1 MRLNRH
7 RCGFSLIEL
16 VTSLAIIS
24 ILMVAMGSAM
34 LIATRGMP
42 DPNSP
47 FARKMDAAQVVGQL
61 ADEVTYA
68 TAVLTMSPT
77 ELEFVVDRNG
87 TPITIAYSWSGTP
100 GDPLTYQYDAG
111 TVVTVIENVQDFTLT
126 YIVTSPAPGEAA
138 EGPPIEGPEELFIEQ
153 DESNSGTAGVFAITS
168 DDKCAEYFSPVL
180 PGDAVSWR
188 ITRVKFIANPS
199 GSSGNLRIEV
209 MTENPGTGQPGNIVD
224 GVTVSEGDLVADN
237 WHEVQ
242 FANAGGLSPSDAF
255 FIVFRRWSGGGIQGL
270 LKIGTDSLDS
280 PDTIYWEN
288 SGNWLE
294 FPTTDIWLWI
304 WGTVT
309 APDPNP
315 PPPPPPTEAW
325 LHSVQIELQVGTD
338 TSTKTQTA
346 VQVFNAPSVVGL

>member
-24 ILMVAMGSAM
+24 ILLVAMGSAM
-34 LIATRGMP
+34 VIATRGMP
-42 DPNSP
+42 DPTSP

-100 GDPLTYQYDAG
+100 GDPLTYQYDTG

-126 YIVTSPAPGEAA
+126 YIVTAPAPAEAPA
-138 EGPPIEGPEELFIEQ
+138 IEGPEELFLDQ
-153 DESNSGTAGVFAITS
+153 DESNSGTAGVFTLTGN
-168 DDKCAEYFSPVL
+168 DKCAEYFSPVL

-188 ITRVKFIANPS
+188 ITRIKFIANPS
-199 GSSGNLRIEV
+199 GSPQGNLRIEV
-209 MTENPGTGQPGNIVD
+209 MTENEGTGKPGSTVE

-255 FIVFRRWSGGGIQGL
+255 FIVFRRWSGGGIVGL
-270 LKIGTDSLDS
+270 LSIGTGSSDS
-280 PDTIYWEN
+280 PDTAYWDN
-288 SGNWLE
+288 TAGNWAE
-294 FPTTDIWLWI
+294 DPTADIWLWV
-304 WGTVT
+304 WGKVT
-309 APDPNP
+309 APDPDP
-315 PPPPPPTEAW
+315 PPPAEAW

-338 TSTKTQTA
+338 TSTKIQTQ
-346 VQVFNAPSVVGL
+346 VQVLNAPDVGGL